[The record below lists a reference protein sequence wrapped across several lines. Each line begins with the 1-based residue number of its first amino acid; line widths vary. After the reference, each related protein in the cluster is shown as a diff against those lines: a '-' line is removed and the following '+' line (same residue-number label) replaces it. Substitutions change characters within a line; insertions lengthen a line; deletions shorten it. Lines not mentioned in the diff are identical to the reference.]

1 MSGSTHSVFKLS
13 SVLVFLFVALFS
25 VSVLSA
31 WTVPTQTAPAGNTI
45 PPINIGTLDQVKD
58 GALSLDALAVFGNA
72 LVAGSS
78 GVSYVNFGSGAGS
91 SGYGFRNNNG
101 TMQFK
106 NQNGEWK
113 DICDCGSV
121 QEMPATETWVAYAD
135 AYSAGNFTF
144 RGNVF
149 FSNTATDVTGPH
161 TYGGNTFYVYNTTRK
176 WTGTWTNF
184 LANPQAAFDAS
195 VPVPVGHTPDTTRS
209 VFNFARLDSY
219 TSAQQASIAANI
231 TVNVP
236 NNLTCATNDV
246 NATQCHTNNHRV
258 IPPSVSRSL
267 GGGLFGP
274 HGDSSSQWTYGAYT
288 KQQTFQ
294 FQ

>member
-1 MSGSTHSVFKLS
+1 MQQRTSSIVKLS
-13 SVLVFLFVALFS
+13 FVLALLLATLFS
-25 VSVLSA
+25 VSLLSA
-31 WTVPTQTAPAGNTI
+31 WTAPTATAPGGNTV
-45 PPINIGTLDQVKD
+45 PPINIGNLDQVKN
-58 GALSLDALAVFGNA
+58 GGLSLDALVVFGNA
-72 LVAGSS
+72 LVAGSG

-113 DICDCGSV
+113 DICDCSTP
-121 QEMPATETWVAYAD
+121 QQAATQTWVAYAD
-135 AYSAGNFTF
+135 AYSASNFTF

-149 FSNTATDVTGPH
+149 FSNVSTDVTGPH

-176 WTGTWTNF
+176 WSGTWSNF

-195 VPVPVGHTPDTTRS
+195 VAVPVGHTPDTTRS

-219 TSAQQASIAANI
+219 TPAQQASIAANI

-258 IPPSVSRSL
+258 IPPSVSRTL

-294 FQ
+294 FE